1 MKIILGLT
9 LAYLEYCIL
18 SCASKMCM
26 HPILMMLIYWLKT
39 QIKKHKEAL
48 LNGSKDVS
56 LEVNTEKKK

>member
-1 MKIILGLT
+1 
-9 LAYLEYCIL
+9 
-18 SCASKMCM
+18 M